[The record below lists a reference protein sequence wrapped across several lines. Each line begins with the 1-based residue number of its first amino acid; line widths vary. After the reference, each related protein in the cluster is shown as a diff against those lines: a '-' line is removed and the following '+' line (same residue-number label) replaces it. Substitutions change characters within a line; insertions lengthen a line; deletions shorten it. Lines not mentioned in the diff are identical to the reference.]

1 MYFIGWKKD
10 AYEKIFRGVPDA
22 VRESEIGASS
32 EVAFRKII
40 DKLSVDFNVRMR
52 FSEAPSVLGV
62 RGVDGERY
70 EKQYFKKMLRKILGF
85 AFPWIWI

>member
-1 MYFIGWKKD
+1 MYLIGWKKG

-22 VRESEIGASS
+22 VREDEIGASS

-40 DKLSVDFNVRMR
+40 DKIGVNSNVRMR
-52 FSEAPSVLGV
+52 FSEAPSILGV
-62 RGVDGERY
+62 RGFDGERY
-70 EKQYFKKMLRKILGF
+70 EKQHFKKMLRKILGI